1 MKVRLARSAEADLSA
16 IADWIGEDDPRRAAS
31 FVREL
36 QGRCMSLA
44 SRPRRFPI
52 AREIGGVPIRKLGHR
67 GYLIFYA
74 VLEDR
79 VEVIHVVHG
88 ARDWAALLGP

>member
-1 MKVRLARSAEADLSA
+1 MIRGA
-16 IADWIGEDDPRRAAS
+16 PPAS
-31 FVREL
+31 FANSTTDACRSRH
-36 QGRCMSLA
+36 GRG
-44 SRPRRFPI
+44 FPV
-52 AREIGGVPIRKLGHR
+52 AREIGGIPIRKLGYR

-88 ARDWAALLGP
+88 ARDWAALLGR